1 MTDKARPGGISSIG
15 TAAIARVG
23 YGAMQLFE
31 TSGEDAA
38 AVLRRAV
45 ELGVNHI
52 DTASFYGPGEVNR
65 RIRAALAPYPEDLVI
80 VSKVGARFTG
90 EEPIPLAP
98 AQRPAELRAAVEDD
112 LRQLGLDRIPVVNL
126 RRLDLG
132 PGLQAE
138 DDQIVDVDD
147 QLAEMIALRDEGK
160 IGAIGISAVPLD
172 VLRRALPAGIVCVQN
187 AYSLIDRTQEEMLD
201 FCVAEDIAWVPY
213 FPLGSAFPG
222 FPKVADNPVVV
233 DIAGELGATPAQVGL
248 AWVLAHAPNTLLIP
262 GTRSIAHLEEN
273 MGAGYVPLGADALA
287 RLDGVTAP
295 GDGPQ
300 LHGLASFQEPFSRGA
315 DRLTTVADMADAG
328 DVTPPWWLKPANK
341 VFILMTR
348 LGLSFGGE
356 SPVVLTVPGRKS
368 GTPRSTPVTPMTVDG
383 NQYVVAGFPGAD
395 WVRNVRAAG
404 EVAVA
409 RGRKRERVRMVEL
422 SADDA
427 RPFLRVF
434 PTEVPTGV
442 GFIKRA
448 GLVTEGRPDEFEAL
462 AGRCAV
468 FRLDPV

>member
-1 MTDKARPGGISSIG
+1 MTDKPRPGGISRIG
-15 TAAIARVG
+15 TAAVARVG

-273 MGAGYVPLGADALA
+273 MGAGYVTLGADALA

-300 LHGLASFQEPFSRGA
+300 LHGLASFQEPF
-315 DRLTTVADMADAG
+315 
-328 DVTPPWWLKPANK
+328 
-341 VFILMTR
+341 
-348 LGLSFGGE
+348 
-356 SPVVLTVPGRKS
+356 
-368 GTPRSTPVTPMTVDG
+368 
-383 NQYVVAGFPGAD
+383 
-395 WVRNVRAAG
+395 
-404 EVAVA
+404 
-409 RGRKRERVRMVEL
+409 RE
-422 SADDA
+422 A
-427 RPFLRVF
+427 
-434 PTEVPTGV
+434 PT
-442 GFIKRA
+442 A
-448 GLVTEGRPDEFEAL
+448 
-462 AGRCAV
+462 
-468 FRLDPV
+468 